1 MGEIKKQHIGEPKAS
16 LLFSYAG
23 KARHE
28 ERRPSRPTADVQ
40 HLMARLEAETLA
52 ELLARQTTQEASESD
67 IPNPEL
73 FFEHAFICIRLFR
86 IFIATVSSQSILLNL
101 KSASIA

>member
-73 FFEHAFICIRLFR
+73 FR

-101 KSASIA
+101 KSASTA